1 MFVEIASSTERN
13 RSRVEIEA
21 RATFSYNASMNSP
34 PVATDPLLTPAQF
47 LKGIGP
53 VKAEL
58 LARLELFYARDL
70 LFNFPRAY
78 QDMSELRTVD
88 QLEDGKLASVA
99 GVIEEVDL
107 RNTGTGKSLL
117 GLLVKQGASY
127 LRGLW
132 FNQPYL
138 RPKFQVGRRILLS
151 GEPKLQGIRWEMVHP
166 KFEML
171 ADDDDVPAG
180 RILPV
185 YSLTEGMNQTQMRR
199 IMAGVVETY
208 GPLVEDVFPDEFLDT
223 HQLWPIRAALPQ
235 IHSPRDQA
243 SLEQARRRFI
253 YQELFVLQLAL
264 AIRKWRLTH
273 HRRAPALP
281 TSARIDARITRL
293 FPFELTTEQ
302 RIAIDQIAA
311 DMGREVPMN
320 RLLQGDVG
328 SGKTV
333 VAMYAMLL
341 AVAHGKQ
348 AALMAPTEVLARQH
362 VQTLSTALQASQ
374 VRIGLLV
381 GSLTPAERKKTLD
394 ALAAGELDIL
404 VGTHAVTHALN
415 QSSANRE
422 QKTLDGLSDALE
434 GGRFARLGLVVIDE
448 QHKFGVNQRAAL
460 KRAGIDPHYLVMTA
474 TPIPRTVTMTLF
486 GDLDVSTLRSPPPG
500 RQKIHTYLAVDG
512 QRSRWWNFFRQK
524 LAEGRQ
530 GYVIVPLVEETESI
544 EAASVQQTLDVL
556 QRGELLGHRL
566 AGLHGRMTPVEKESA
581 MEAFRRGRVQV
592 LVSTSVVEVGV
603 DVPNATLMTIEGGE
617 RFGLAQLHQ
626 LRGRISRGSH
636 PGYLCVFA
644 NPATDDAQRRLDAFT
659 RSTDGFELAELD
671 FQLRG
676 PGDLFGTRQHGLPPL
691 RIADLSRDAVVV
703 EEARSDAQSTIA
715 ADPDL
720 NDPAFAKLK
729 RMVLVR
735 YGEALEL
742 GDVG

>member
-1 MFVEIASSTERN
+1 MNQAITATE
-13 RSRVEIEA
+13 
-21 RATFSYNASMNSP
+21 
-34 PVATDPLLTPAQF
+34 PLLTPAQF
-47 LKGIGP
+47 LKGVGP
-53 VKAEL
+53 TKAEL
-58 LARLELFYARDL
+58 LAKLELYYARDL
-70 LFNFPRAY
+70 VFNFPRAY
-78 QDMSELRTVD
+78 QDMSELRSVD
-88 QLEDGKLASVA
+88 QLEEGKLASVT
-99 GVIEEVDL
+99 GIVEEVDL
-107 RNTGTGKSLL
+107 RNIGTGKSLL
-117 GLLVKQGASY
+117 GVLVKQGASY
-127 LRGLW
+127 LRALW

-138 RPKFQVGRRILLS
+138 RMKFQTGRRVLIS
-151 GEPKLQGIRWEMVHP
+151 GEPKLQGIRWEMVQP
-166 KFEML
+166 RYEFL

-185 YSLTEGMNQTQMRR
+185 YSLTEGLNQTTMRR
-199 IMAGVVETY
+199 IMQTVIENY
-208 GPLVEDVFPDEFLDT
+208 GQYVEDVFPDDFLDT

-235 IHSPRDQA
+235 IHSPRDQD

-273 HRRAPALP
+273 HRRAPAFP
-281 TSARIDARITRL
+281 ASARIDARITRL

-302 RIAIDQIAA
+302 RIAIDQIAT

-362 VQTLSTALQASQ
+362 VNTLSTALKASQ

-381 GSLTPAERKKTLD
+381 GSLSPAERKKTLD

-415 QSSANRE
+415 KSGEAVNKD
-422 QKTLDGLSDALE
+422 QKSLDGLSDALE

-486 GDLDVSTLRSPPPG
+486 GDLDVSTLRSAPPG
-500 RQKIHTYLAVDG
+500 RQKTHTYLAQDG
-512 QRSRWWNFFRQK
+512 QRARWWNFFRQK
-524 LAEGRQ
+524 LTEGRQ
-530 GYVIVPLVEETESI
+530 GYVIVPLVEETDAVA
-544 EAASVQQTLDVL
+544 AASVDQTLDVL
-556 QRGELLGHRL
+556 QRGELLGYKL
-566 AGLHGRMTPVEKESA
+566 AALHGRMTPTEKESA

-603 DVPNATLMTIEGGE
+603 DVANATLMTIEGGE

-636 PGYLCVFA
+636 PGYCCVFG
-644 NPATDDAQRRLDAFT
+644 NPATDEAQRRLEAFT

-691 RIADLSRDAVVV
+691 RIADLARDAEMV
-703 EEARSDAQSTIA
+703 EEARSDSQTLIA

-720 NDPAFAKLK
+720 KDPAYSKLK

>member
-1 MFVEIASSTERN
+1 
-13 RSRVEIEA
+13 
-21 RATFSYNASMNSP
+21 MNSP
-34 PVATDPLLTPAQF
+34 SVATDPLLTPAQF
-47 LKGIGP
+47 LKGVGP
-53 VKAEL
+53 AKAEL
-58 LARLELFYARDL
+58 LAKLELYYARDL

-107 RNTGTGKSLL
+107 RNTGTGRSLL
-117 GLLVKQGASY
+117 GMLMKQGTSY

-138 RPKFQVGRRILLS
+138 RAKFQVGRRILLS

-166 KFEML
+166 KFEFL

-185 YSLTEGMNQTQMRR
+185 YSLTEGLNQTQMRR
-199 IMAGVVETY
+199 IQATIVDTY
-208 GPLVEDVFPDEFLDT
+208 APLVEDVFPDDFLDT

-235 IHSPRDQA
+235 IHQPRDQD

-362 VQTLSTALQASQ
+362 VQTLSTALKASQ

-415 QSSANRE
+415 QSALNKD
-422 QKTLDGLSDALE
+422 QKSLDGLSDALE

-486 GDLDVSTLRSPPPG
+486 GDLDVSTLRSAPPG
-500 RQKIHTYLAVDG
+500 RQKIHTYLAEDG

-530 GYVIVPLVEETESI
+530 GFVIVPLVEETEAI

-566 AGLHGRMTPVEKESA
+566 ASLHGRMTPIEKESA
-581 MEAFRRGRVQV
+581 MEAFRKGRVQV

-644 NPATDDAQRRLDAFT
+644 NPNTDEAQRRLDSFT
-659 RSTDGFELAELD
+659 KSTDGFELAELD

-676 PGDLFGTRQHGLPPL
+676 PGDLFGTRQHGLPSL
-691 RIADLSRDAVVV
+691 RIADLSRDVAIV
-703 EEARSDAQSTIA
+703 EEARSDAQTLIA

-720 NDPAFAKLK
+720 KDPNYAKLK

>member
-1 MFVEIASSTERN
+1 
-13 RSRVEIEA
+13 
-21 RATFSYNASMNSP
+21 MNS
-34 PVATDPLLTPAQF
+34 VSAATEPLLTPAQY
-47 LKGIGP
+47 LKGVGP
-53 VKAEL
+53 AKAEL
-58 LARLELFYARDL
+58 LAKLDLHYARDL

-88 QLEDGKLASVA
+88 QLEEGKLASVT

-107 RNTGTGKSLL
+107 RSTGTGKSVL

-138 RPKFQVGRRILLS
+138 RPKFQIGRRILLS

-166 KFEML
+166 KYEFL

-185 YSLTEGMNQTQMRR
+185 YSLTEGLNQTQMRR
-199 IMAGVVETY
+199 IMQTIVETHAQM
-208 GPLVEDVFPDEFLDT
+208 VDDVFPEDFLDA
-223 HQLWPIRAALPQ
+223 HSLWPIRAALPQ
-235 IHSPRDQA
+235 IHQPRDQA
-243 SLEQARRRFI
+243 SLEQAKRRFI

-281 TSARIDARITRL
+281 ASARIDARITRL
-293 FPFELTTEQ
+293 FPFELTSEQ

-362 VQTLSTALQASQ
+362 VQTLSTALKASQ
-374 VRIGLLV
+374 VRIGLLT

-404 VGTHAVTHALN
+404 VGTQAVTHALN
-415 QSSANRE
+415 QSAGSSIASA
-422 QKTLDGLSDALE
+422 DGLTDALE
-434 GGRFARLGLVVIDE
+434 GGRFAKLGLVVIDE

-486 GDLDVSTLRSPPPG
+486 GDLDVSTLRAPPPG
-500 RQKIHTYLAVDG
+500 RQKTHTYLAEDG
-512 QRSRWWNFFRQK
+512 QRNRWWNFFRQK

-530 GYVIVPLVEETESI
+530 GYVIVPLVEETEAV
-544 EAASVQQTLDVL
+544 EAASVAQTLDVL

-566 AGLHGRMTPVEKESA
+566 AALHGRMTPIEKESA
-581 MEAFRRGRVQV
+581 MESFRRGRVQV

-603 DVPNATLMTIEGGE
+603 DVANATLMTIEGGE

-636 PGYLCVFA
+636 PGYCCVFA
-644 NPATDDAQRRLDAFT
+644 NSNTDDGQRRLEAFT

-671 FQLRG
+671 FKLRG

-691 RIADLSRDAVVV
+691 RIADLARDALIV
-703 EEARSDAQSTIA
+703 EEARSDAQTLIA

-720 NDPAFAKLK
+720 NQPAYAKLK